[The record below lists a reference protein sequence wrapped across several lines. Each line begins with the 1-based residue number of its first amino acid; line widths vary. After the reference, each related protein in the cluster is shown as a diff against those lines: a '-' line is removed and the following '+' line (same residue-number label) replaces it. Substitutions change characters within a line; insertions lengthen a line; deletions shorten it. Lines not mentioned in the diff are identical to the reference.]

1 MASSMVETFKI
12 EYNINHKKLKDM
24 KTLKIFA
31 TLLMLF
37 AFTTSMNA
45 QILTK
50 AQEKAVKKDV
60 KKYEKEGWKVKPGS
74 PTIAMQLTKS
84 YQMVWEKTADGADQ
98 WIMGE
103 GSSIGSIY
111 DAART
116 QAMTVAQGEIARK
129 MKTDLTAQIEQ
140 DLANEQFSQQEA
152 ESIAQTVVNTMG
164 RSVDQSISRPNSLIE
179 MYRDLPNGNVEVLM
193 RLAISSAK
201 LDSLAKEAIEKAR
214 RDYLQKRIDEVK
226 NKNK

>member
-1 MASSMVETFKI
+1 
-12 EYNINHKKLKDM
+12 M

-60 KKYEKEGWKVKPGS
+60 KKYEKEGWKVNPGQ
-74 PTIAMQLTKS
+74 PNIAMQLTKS
-84 YQMVWEKTADGADQ
+84 YQMAWERTADGTDQ
-98 WIMGE
+98 WLMGE
-103 GSSIGSIY
+103 GRSIGSIY

-116 QAMTVAQGEIARK
+116 QAITVAQGEIARK
-129 MKTDLTAQIEQ
+129 IKTEMTAQIEQ

>member
-1 MASSMVETFKI
+1 
-12 EYNINHKKLKDM
+12 M

-37 AFTTSMNA
+37 VFTSSMNA
-45 QILTK
+45 QKILTK
-50 AQEKAVKKDV
+50 EQEKAVKKDV

-103 GSSIGSIY
+103 GSSVGTIY

-201 LDSLAKEAIEKAR
+201 LDTLAKEAIEKAR
-214 RDYLQKRIDEVK
+214 RDYLQKRINEVK
-226 NKNK
+226 NK

>member
-1 MASSMVETFKI
+1 
-12 EYNINHKKLKDM
+12 M

-37 AFTTSMNA
+37 VFTSSMNA
-45 QILTK
+45 QKILTK
-50 AQEKAVKKDV
+50 EQEKAVKKDV

-214 RDYLQKRIDEVK
+214 RDYLQKRINEVK

>member
-1 MASSMVETFKI
+1 
-12 EYNINHKKLKDM
+12 M

-37 AFTTSMNA
+37 AFTASMNA

-50 AQEKAVKKDV
+50 DQMKAVKKDV

-226 NKNK
+226 KNNK

>member
-1 MASSMVETFKI
+1 
-12 EYNINHKKLKDM
+12 M

-37 AFTTSMNA
+37 AFTASLNA
-45 QILTK
+45 QVLTK
-50 AQEKAVKKDV
+50 DQQKAVKKDV

-74 PTIAMQLTKS
+74 PSIAMQLTKS
-84 YQMVWEKTADGADQ
+84 YQMVWEKTADGTDQ

-116 QAMTVAQGEIARK
+116 QAMTVAQGEIGRRL
-129 MKTDLTAQIEQ
+129 KTDMTAQIEQ
-140 DLANEQFSQQEA
+140 NLANEQFSQQEA
-152 ESIAQTVVNTMG
+152 ESIAQTVVTTMG
-164 RSVDQSISRPNSLIE
+164 RSVDQSISRPASLIE
-179 MYRDLPNGNVEVLM
+179 MYRDLPNGNVEVLI
-193 RLAISSAK
+193 RLAVSSSK
-201 LDSLAKEAIEKAR
+201 LDALAKEAIEKAR

-226 NKNK
+226 NK

>member
-1 MASSMVETFKI
+1 
-12 EYNINHKKLKDM
+12 M

-37 AFTTSMNA
+37 VFTSSMNA
-45 QILTK
+45 QKILTK
-50 AQEKAVKKDV
+50 EQEKAVKKDV

-103 GSSIGSIY
+103 GSSVGTIY

-193 RLAISSAK
+193 RLAISSTK

>member
-1 MASSMVETFKI
+1 
-12 EYNINHKKLKDM
+12 M

-37 AFTTSMNA
+37 VFTSSMNA
-45 QILTK
+45 QKILTK
-50 AQEKAVKKDV
+50 EQEKAVKKDV
-60 KKYEKEGWKVKPGS
+60 KKSEKEGWKVKPGS

-214 RDYLQKRIDEVK
+214 RDYLQKRINEVK
-226 NKNK
+226 NKQ